1 VKEAEAHMK
10 KENLLVSWVDRGFE
24 PTCEPDPRF
33 PNGVDLDLTTGQV
46 RTCQT
51 ALPYPA
57 RRCGYFVVNCS
68 ACGLQAVVTTAG
80 RRDDPR
86 SIKVACKSNA
96 SNHDDVQD
104 AAQGE
109 R

>member
-1 VKEAEAHMK
+1 MSALSVA
-10 KENLLVSWVDRGFE
+10 WVDRGFE
-24 PTCEPDPRF
+24 PQNPPDPRF
-33 PNGVDLDLTTGQV
+33 PDGVDLDLTKEDQ
-46 RTCQT
+46 RCCFA

-57 RRCGYFVVNCS
+57 KRCGYFVISCVE
-68 ACGLQAVVTTAG
+68 CGLQAVVTTAG

-86 SIKVACKSNA
+86 SVIVPCKL

-104 AAQGE
+104 AAAGE